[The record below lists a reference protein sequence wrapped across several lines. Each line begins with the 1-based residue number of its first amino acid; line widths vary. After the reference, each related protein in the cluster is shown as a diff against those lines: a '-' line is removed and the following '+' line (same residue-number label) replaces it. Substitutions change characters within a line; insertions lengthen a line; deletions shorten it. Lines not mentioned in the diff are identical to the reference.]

1 MNYKLFFIFI
11 FIFLNSC
18 VDTTNVKFSKNR
30 IITDKFSNKGFA
42 LIYDEDLLNKKIINK
57 RINDRDLIIFQKN
70 LNLGTS
76 VKILNPSNNKSIIAK
91 VGKNSIYP
99 SFNNS
104 VISKRIFSELEI
116 DIEEPYI
123 HIEES

>member
-42 LIYDEDLLNKKIINK
+42 LIYDEDLLKKKIINK

-76 VKILNPSNNKSIIAK
+76 VKILNPSNNKSIIAFFFF
-91 VGKNSIYP
+91 
-99 SFNNS
+99 FN
-104 VISKRIFSELEI
+104 
-116 DIEEPYI
+116 
-123 HIEES
+123 